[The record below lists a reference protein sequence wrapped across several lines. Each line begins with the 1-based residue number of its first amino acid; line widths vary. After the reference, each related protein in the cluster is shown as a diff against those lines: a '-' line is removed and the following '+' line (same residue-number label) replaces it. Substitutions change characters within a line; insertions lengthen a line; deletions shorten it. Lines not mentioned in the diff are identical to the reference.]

1 VLLVHYQKMLQAIQ
15 ARRRVRF
22 VVGALLLAA
31 LLFSGLVILLREPIP
46 LHAGRPVNL
55 WFDDL
60 CTGVFGGTAKAKP
73 FAAAYA
79 AFQDIDPSA
88 VPYLCQQLRYD
99 RSGFLEMALPKL
111 RKFKLTKGWADN
123 VVWPSD
129 RRSYAATALRRMG
142 TKAEAAVPAL
152 LEVLVR
158 EKNIDVKVGAVAA
171 LESILRG
178 KVTEDL
184 RPAQFHALEAEL
196 IMVALRRHP
205 ELAQQ
210 LKFPALG
217 GTNSTQFYHAGTNS
231 VPTGALPKR

>member
-1 VLLVHYQKMLQAIQ
+1 
-15 ARRRVRF
+15 
-22 VVGALLLAA
+22 
-31 LLFSGLVILLREPIP
+31 
-46 LHAGRPVNL
+46 
-55 WFDDL
+55 
-60 CTGVFGGTAKAKP
+60 
-73 FAAAYA
+73 
-79 AFQDIDPSA
+79 
-88 VPYLCQQLRYD
+88 
-99 RSGFLEMALPKL
+99 
-111 RKFKLTKGWADN
+111 
-123 VVWPSD
+123 
-129 RRSYAATALRRMG
+129 MG

-152 LEVLVR
+152 LKVLVR

-196 IMVALRRHP
+196 IMEALRRHP

-210 LKFPALG
+210 LTFPALG